1 MYVLFSACNDLMIE
15 PITALYVYNIYIP
28 LVYYG
33 FFVFLFGE
41 NKRN

>member
-1 MYVLFSACNDLMIE
+1 MYVLFSTCNDFMIE